1 MGVTYRKIHGLIWE
15 KPLREKQ
22 VGSSAFIIRK
32 TVDMQSLIYLY
43 NKERLILS
51 GGLKDKDILLYYSL
65 TFTDHK
71 MTFTGDL

>member
-1 MGVTYRKIHGLIWE
+1 MGVTYRKIHGALIWE

-22 VGSSAFIIRK
+22 VGSSAFIIGK

-51 GGLKDKDILLYYSL
+51 GGLSTK
-65 TFTDHK
+65 TFPSITA
-71 MTFTGDL
+71 